1 MSEPIEKLLPQ
12 NVEAEAGVL
21 GSIEIDPDA
30 VTQVLGFL
38 LPEDFYRHTHRL
50 IYAAIR
56 DLWAMHLPADLIT
69 LCDELQRRGQLDEVG
84 GISYVQSL
92 ANQVPTSAN
101 AVYYAQIV
109 HRCAVL
115 RRLIS
120 AAGKIAAIAYSEPDA
135 DVASIEAH
143 KLIREATQ
151 GAGLT
156 DSTPISAVIDQFLDE
171 QMTAIEQGVSIGVQF
186 GLTGLHKALGGLK
199 PGELL
204 YLCGRPGSGKSVLAA
219 TIAWQEAHARTMANA
234 GTVEYVTLEMQAT
247 QVVGRVLA
255 GFAGVDT
262 RILRANFRRPD
273 GVLDM
278 DAWRAIRAAAD
289 DVRARTGDRLRFW
302 DKPIQLGQLRAQLE
316 RAVSERAC
324 KLAIIDYIGLMRPDE
339 RTRDEYERVT
349 NLSRDL
355 KQIALELRIPIICLV
370 QMNRQSEYRPNPRP
384 KMSDIRDSGGLE
396 QDGDFILG
404 IYRGAEYLPK
414 TAELD
419 PHFAQFCEVNTIKA
433 RESRNNVVIPLRF
446 EAAYTRMSDWPL
458 DWDYRH
464 YLTMN
469 PGDDSGQRV
478 DGGDL

>member
-56 DLWAMHLPADLIT
+56 DLWATHLPADLIT

-273 GVLDM
+273 GVLDIA
-278 DAWRAIRAAAD
+278 AWQAIRAAAE
-289 DVRARTGDRLRFW
+289 DVRAKTRDRLRFW

-446 EAAYTRMSDWPL
+446 EAAYTRMSDWPQ

>member
-1 MSEPIEKLLPQ
+1 MPEAKERQLPQ
-12 NVEAEAGVL
+12 NIEAEMGVL
-21 GSIEIDPDA
+21 GSILIDPEA

-38 LPEDFYRHTHRL
+38 MPADFYRHMHRL
-50 IYAAIR
+50 TYDAIR
-56 DLWAMHLPADLIT
+56 DLWQRHMPADLIT

-84 GISYVQSL
+84 GIAYVQSL

-120 AAGKIAAIAYSEPDA
+120 AAGKIAAIAYSEPDEQ
-135 DVASIEAH
+135 VASTEAFN
-143 KLIREATQ
+143 LVREATQ
-151 GAGLT
+151 GAALA
-156 DSTPISAVIDQFLDE
+156 DSTPIGAVIDRFLDE
-171 QMTAIEQGVSIGVQF
+171 QLTAIEQGVSIGVQF

-278 DAWRAIRAAAD
+278 DAWRAIRAAAE
-289 DVRARTGDRLRFW
+289 DVRAKTDDRLRFW

-316 RAVSERAC
+316 RAVAERAC
-324 KLAIIDYIGLMRPDE
+324 RLAIIDYIGLMRPDE

-370 QMNRQSEYRPNPRP
+370 QMNRQSEYRTNPRP

-419 PHFAQFCEVNTIKA
+419 PTFAQFCEVNTIKA

-446 EAAYTRMSDWPL
+446 EAAYTRMSDWPQ

-469 PGDDSGQRV
+469 ASDDSNHTK
-478 DGGDL
+478 GGDL